1 MERIEALQNQL
12 NNLNEYEILC
22 RPLGKNDD
30 ALATIVDQTNKDSFW
45 PLIRDLLD
53 AWYIHEFYDTT
64 PPDVYPFGPGRIKSS
79 PEQGIDSPRLAQAV
93 RKKWH
98 ELMQAK

>member
-1 MERIEALQNQL
+1 MENTTDLSEFVASKRRDAIHTIRRGLMERIEALQNQL

-53 AWYIHEFYDTT
+53 T
-64 PPDVYPFGPGRIKSS
+64 
-79 PEQGIDSPRLAQAV
+79 
-93 RKKWH
+93 
-98 ELMQAK
+98 